1 MSDLSLNIMDRVF
14 HFGVKPEDEDR
25 LRACGEELDRQMRS
39 IRESGRVLGYDQVAV
54 MVALDLIWGR
64 LAYEDAAKRSK
75 AMESEATARLSELRE
90 QCEAAVARIGSDDSP
105 AEKQPPQP
113 ES

>member
-64 LAYEDAAKRSK
+64 LDYEDAAKRSSGNSVRPLWLALGATIVLPK
-75 AMESEATARLSELRE
+75 SSLLSPRVEA
-90 QCEAAVARIGSDDSP
+90 
-105 AEKQPPQP
+105 
-113 ES
+113 

>member
-39 IRESGRVLGYDQVAV
+39 IRESGRVLGYDQ
-54 MVALDLIWGR
+54 ALDLIWGR
-64 LAYEDAAKRSK
+64 LDYEDAAKRSK

>member
-64 LAYEDAAKRSK
+64 LDYEDAAKRSK
-75 AMESEATARLSELRE
+75 AMESEATARLSE
-90 QCEAAVARIGSDDSP
+90 CEAAVARIGSDDSP